1 MRVIIT
7 IAIFSCLLFTVYS
20 CSDDN
25 EAWGKYTSTQGAF
38 SVTMPIHVKKLD
50 KKEATVF
57 GTQVTHFITWR
68 PSTFAIDKFKL
79 FQVSY
84 TDCPTRVCMDST
96 LLNAA
101 LDSGI
106 ALRKKDF
113 TDNDIQSE
121 TIELN
126 GYPGRSFIFDNN
138 NSIAIV
144 KECIVNNKK
153 YDLTVVTK
161 KNYATNTEISD
172 FFNSFTSLR

>member
-1 MRVIIT
+1 MRSIIA

-20 CSDDN
+20 CSEDN
-25 EAWGKYTSTQGAF
+25 DAWGKYTSNEGSF
-38 SVTMPIHVKKLD
+38 SITMPAHVKKTE
-50 KKEATVF
+50 KKEVTVF
-57 GTQVTHFITWR
+57 GTQVTHFVTWK
-68 PSTFAIDKFKL
+68 PSSFAIDKFKL

-84 TDCPTRVCMDST
+84 TECPPRVCMDSL

-113 TDNDIQSE
+113 TESDIQSE

-126 GYPGRSFIFDNN
+126 GYPGRSFIYDNN
-138 NSIAIV
+138 SSICVV

-153 YDLTVVTK
+153 YDLTVITK
-161 KNYATNTEISD
+161 KNYATNAEVSN
-172 FFNSFTSLR
+172 FFNSFTSLK